1 MSLTVGFNSGGAI
14 SFNDR
19 PLSVA
24 QASGTAADAVSADD
38 EEGAGT
44 TVSGAQL
51 QPKASAASESSSG
64 DITVETLVKRM
75 KELQKLLEKQQQ
87 QLAAAQAAT
96 YPNPETKAS
105 VVAAL
110 QAQIATTNSALLQ
123 VAAALMKAV
132 GNASSGAV
140 VNTTA

>member
-105 VVAAL
+105 VVAGL

>member
-14 SFNDR
+14 TYNDK
-19 PLSVA
+19 PVSIA
-24 QASGTAADAVSADD
+24 QASGTATDAVSADGK
-38 EEGAGT
+38 EGAGK

-51 QPKASAASESSSG
+51 QPKESAASEQSSG

-105 VVAAL
+105 VVAGL
-110 QAQIATTNSALLQ
+110 QAQIATTHSALLQ
-123 VAAALMKAV
+123 VAAALMKAL
-132 GNASSGAV
+132 GNASSGAM